1 MKKFV
6 FSLEKVLS
14 VKQQM
19 LDVKKNEILQLEI
32 KVREIEQEK
41 ENIRLEFQDYDKQM
55 RTELENGTSPQ
66 KVMTYKVY
74 FNSLLRRA
82 KVLEKER
89 AQLNQI
95 IADKRKELI
104 EIKSEI
110 SGLQKLEEKQR
121 DEYDKSLRKAQERDI
136 EEYVNQKSAA
146 QQ

>member
-32 KVREIEQEK
+32 KVRQIEQEE

-74 FNSLLRRA
+74 FNSLLRRE
-82 KVLEKER
+82 KVLEKEK
-89 AQLNQI
+89 AQLKQI
-95 IADKRKELI
+95 IAEKRKELI
-104 EIKSEI
+104 DIKSEI